1 MPGRPLP
8 EDLCRLLGLRHP
20 IIQAPMAGVQ
30 GHELA
35 AAASRAG
42 ALGSLPSA
50 TFSAADA
57 PWRSD
62 SWITGTSALGKAS
75 ISGIHTPWS

>member
-1 MPGRPLP
+1 MPGHPSP

-50 TFSAADA
+50 TFSAAVRA
-57 PWRSD
+57 GRRLYCWNTKPTFR
-62 SWITGTSALGKAS
+62 AR
-75 ISGIHTPWS
+75 